1 MAESD
6 RPTHQEKAGPYVL
19 VVAILFVLIVVL
31 IIATR

>member
-6 RPTHQEKAGPYVL
+6 PRPDTEKAGPYAL
-19 VVAILFVLIVVL
+19 VVAILFVLIVVV